1 MNRRDTLKALGA
13 TAVGAAFFLESCKSP
28 AEADIVKKENI
39 ADAVGREVWEVE
51 RLEKLMAQPDFFDAH
66 EMATITVLA
75 DIIIPAD
82 DVSGSASDAGVPEF
96 IGFIVKDMPSHQL
109 PLRGGIKWLDR
120 ECLYRFEK
128 AFIDCSE
135 AQQLEIVK
143 EIAYP
148 ELARPE
154 MKQGVAFF
162 DRMRFLTASGFYT
175 TKMGIDDIGYVGNKP
190 NTWPGVPQDVLA
202 QYGLEDDVI

>member
-13 TAVGAAFFLESCKSP
+13 TAVGAAFFLDSCKSP

-39 ADAVGREVWEVE
+39 ADAVGREEWEVKRLE
-51 RLEKLMAQPDFFDAH
+51 RLLAEPDFFDSH

-82 DVSGSASDAGVPEF
+82 EVSGSASEAGVPEF
-96 IGFIVKDMPSHQL
+96 IAFIVKDMPSHQL

-120 ECLYRFEK
+120 ECLYRFGK
-128 AFIDCSE
+128 TFVDCPE
-135 AQQLEIVK
+135 DEQLEIVK

-175 TKMGIDDIGYVGNKP
+175 TKIGIDDIGYIGNKP

-202 QYGLEDDVI
+202 QYGLEDAI

>member
-39 ADAVGREVWEVE
+39 ADAVGREAWEVE
-51 RLEKLMAQPDFFDAH
+51 RLEQLLAQPDFFDAH

-82 DVSGSASDAGVPEF
+82 EVSGSASDAGVPEF
-96 IGFIVKDMPSHQL
+96 IGFIVKDMPQHQL

-128 AFIDCSE
+128 PFVECSE
-135 AQQLEIVK
+135 EQQIEVVK
-143 EIAYP
+143 DIAYP

-162 DRMRFLTASGFYT
+162 DLMRFLTASGFYT
-175 TKMGIDDIGYVGNKP
+175 TRIGIDDIGYVGNQP
-190 NTWPGVPQDVLA
+190 NTWPGVPQDVLE
-202 QYGLEDDVI
+202 QYGFDSNDI

>member
-39 ADAVGREVWEVE
+39 ADAVGREAWEVE
-51 RLEKLMAQPDFFDAH
+51 RLEQLLAQPDFFDAH
-66 EMATITVLA
+66 EMATIAVLV

-82 DVSGSASDAGVPEF
+82 EVSGSATEAGVPEF
-96 IGFIVKDMPSHQL
+96 IAFIVKDMPSHQL
-109 PLRGGIKWLDR
+109 PLRGGLKWLDR
-120 ECLYRFEK
+120 ECLYRYEK
-128 AFIDCSE
+128 TFKDCSE
-135 AQQLEIVK
+135 TEQLEIVG

-148 ELARPE
+148 ELAKPE
-154 MKQGVAFF
+154 MRQGVAFF
-162 DRMRFLTASGFYT
+162 NRMRSLTASGFYT
-175 TKMGIDDIGYVGNKP
+175 TKMGMEDIGYVGNKP

-202 QYGLEDDVI
+202 QYGLEDAI

>member
-13 TAVGAAFFLESCKSP
+13 TAVGAALFLESCKTP
-28 AEADIVKKENI
+28 DEKDIVKKTDI
-39 ADAVGREVWEVE
+39 ADAVGREAWEVE
-51 RLEKLMAQPDFFDAH
+51 RLEELLAQPDFFDSH

-82 DVSGSASDAGVPEF
+82 EVSGSASDAGVPEF
-96 IGFIVKDMPSHQL
+96 IGFIVKDIPQHQL

-128 AFIDCSE
+128 PFIECTED
-135 AQQLEIVK
+135 QQLEIVK
-143 EIAYP
+143 DIAYP

-162 DRMRFLTASGFYT
+162 DLMRFLTASGFYT
-175 TKMGIDDIGYVGNKP
+175 TRMGIDDIGYVGNTP
-190 NTWPGVPQDVLA
+190 NTWPGVPPEVLE
-202 QYGLEDDVI
+202 QYGFDSDEI